1 VVEGPKPGCEYP
13 VRWHRGKAF
22 RFAAFMLLVPAAGL
36 LIGALNIP
44 GAWYAQLNKPSINPP
59 NWVFAPVWTV
69 LFLLIA
75 LAGFRTFERKAHGV
89 AATLWSLQMALN
101 FAWSPVFF
109 SLHRIDLALAII
121 LSMLAAIIAFV
132 WCQWREDPTAS
143 LCFVPYAAWAG
154 FAALLNAAIFLLN

>member
-1 VVEGPKPGCEYP
+1 MVEGPKPGREYP
-13 VRWHRGKAF
+13 VRWHRGTAF

-69 LFLLIA
+69 LFLLIGF
-75 LAGFRTFERKAHGV
+75 AGFRAFERKPRS

-132 WCQWREDPTAS
+132 WCQWREDLTAS
-143 LCFVPYAAWAG
+143 LCFVPYAAWVG